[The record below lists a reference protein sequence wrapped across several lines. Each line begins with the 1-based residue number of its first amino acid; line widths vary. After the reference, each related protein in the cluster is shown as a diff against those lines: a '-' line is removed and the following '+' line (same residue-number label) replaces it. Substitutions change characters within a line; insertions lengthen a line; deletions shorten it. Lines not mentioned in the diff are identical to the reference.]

1 MARNRHGQL
10 EWFVDPGRIF
20 QSRVSRSRLIPE
32 ILLIGV
38 IAGSGFVLSVRL
50 RTLLEWKPAGQ
61 PTPFYLDPWSITAVV
76 LVIGFAIISL
86 RRLLELEGMTLKLR
100 ALYETSQLVSSTL
113 NPDMVIRQ
121 VVEAA
126 RALMGYSY
134 VAVMTL
140 QDDQLVPTAWAGY
153 PSQPPVLHVGQGVT
167 GRVARTGRPAF
178 VPDVRRDPDCVP
190 ALSGIGSEIAF
201 PIIVDGQIA
210 GVLNVEAAGRR
221 RLSEEDAEV
230 IGSLA
235 LQLSVALHNAL
246 RHTQVQ
252 ERALRD
258 SLTGLYDH
266 AAFHERLRE
275 ELARARRFDRPLA
288 LVMADLD
295 NFKDINDTHGHLEGD
310 RCLQLFASMMR
321 RTVRSEDVV
330 ARYGGEEF
338 AIIMPDTT
346 KEEARLA
353 TERICRQ
360 VERDGHVR
368 LGASDVLITGSFG
381 ISAFPE
387 DSDDPTLLIRR
398 ADEAL
403 YAAKRSG
410 KNCVRTAGQS
420 AATQN
425 PAPTLNRGL

>member
-1 MARNRHGQL
+1 MSKDRQGQL
-10 EWFVDPGRIF
+10 EWYVDPGRIF
-20 QSRVSRSRLIPE
+20 QSRFSRSRLIPE

-38 IAGSGFVLSVRL
+38 IAGSGLVLSVRL
-50 RTLLEWKPAGQ
+50 RALLGWEPAG
-61 PTPFYLDPWSITAVV
+61 PSTPFYLDPWSITAAV
-76 LVIGFAIISL
+76 LFAGLAIVSL
-86 RRLLELEGMTLKLR
+86 RRLVELEGMTLKLR
-100 ALYETSQLVSSTL
+100 ALYETSRLVSSTL
-113 NPDMVIRQ
+113 DPDTVIRQ

-126 RALMGYSY
+126 RALMGYSH

-140 QDDQLVPTAWAGY
+140 QDNQLVPTAWVGY
-153 PSQPPVLHVGQGVT
+153 PSQPPALHLEQGVT

-178 VPDVRRDPDCVP
+178 VPDVRHDPDYVS
-190 ALSGIGSEIAF
+190 AVSGIGSEIAF

-210 GVLNVEAAGRR
+210 GVLNVEAAGRW

-246 RHTQVQ
+246 RHEQAQ

-258 SLTGLYDH
+258 SLTGLYNH

-275 ELARARRFDRPLA
+275 ELARARRFNRPLA

-295 NFKDINDTHGHLEGD
+295 NFKDINDTHGHVEGD
-310 RCLQLFASMMR
+310 RCLRLFATMVR
-321 RTVRSEDVV
+321 RSVRSEDVV

-360 VERDGHVR
+360 VERDGHLR
-368 LGASDVLITGSFG
+368 LGASDVRITGSYG
-381 ISAFPE
+381 IAAFPE

-398 ADEAL
+398 ADAAL

-420 AATQN
+420 VATQN
-425 PAPTLNRGL
+425 PAPTPSRGL